1 MRLKKVKD
9 VKIIRSIIIIV
20 ILSLI
25 STITIGVLGYL
36 NTSKMYDANLIMYN
50 NVIPKLSDWG
60 DVNGSMGVLRNT
72 LTKIIDRPFDEA
84 NEKAMLELNTNITEI
99 VNRQAKESE
108 NNSEEHQLVMKFKEE
123 YEQYYSYIPGIIDQ
137 RKQDLTP
144 DKKITNDAMGVYG
157 NQIAQDNK
165 ALVQLQKDKA
175 TNEINKSMSAY
186 RKNIFMFI
194 SILSVSILALA
205 FMSTYIIFMIKNS
218 IKEFVHK
225 VSILSEGNFTVKFD
239 TESANEFGVMQ
250 NALSKTITSIASII
264 STVKEDSNLVTEQ
277 SIELSR
283 VSEKMKHY
291 IGDVSS
297 SIHDIAEGSNE
308 QSERLMSINNNL
320 SSFSDKLD
328 SITRSVEKV
337 DKSTINISNEAN
349 ISDERLRNIGISINE
364 IAESYNE
371 AQRKVNKLSLSVNK
385 ITEITNMINEIAD
398 ETNLLALNAAIEAA
412 RAGEA
417 GKGFSIV
424 ADEIR
429 KLAEQSKSS
438 SEDINNLLGDISSE
452 TKLVEETTGIANK
465 KLEEQIHTIASTIVS
480 FKEIVESIGDIVPQ
494 VHEINDAIVDIN
506 NRKNNIV
513 ENVELSSAVP
523 EENSAASQEI
533 SASAHEM
540 DNSAYK
546 VSKSAEELKDIMQQ
560 ITSQIEKFVL

>member
-1 MRLKKVKD
+1 
-9 VKIIRSIIIIV
+9 
-20 ILSLI
+20 
-25 STITIGVLGYL
+25 
-36 NTSKMYDANLIMYN
+36 
-50 NVIPKLSDWG
+50 
-60 DVNGSMGVLRNT
+60 
-72 LTKIIDRPFDEA
+72 
-84 NEKAMLELNTNITEI
+84 
-99 VNRQAKESE
+99 
-108 NNSEEHQLVMKFKEE
+108 
-123 YEQYYSYIPGIIDQ
+123 
-137 RKQDLTP
+137 
-144 DKKITNDAMGVYG
+144 
-157 NQIAQDNK
+157 
-165 ALVQLQKDKA
+165 
-175 TNEINKSMSAY
+175 
-186 RKNIFMFI
+186 MFI

-264 STVKEDSNLVTEQ
+264 YTVKEDSSLVTEQ

-465 KLEEQIHTIASTIVS
+465 KLEEQIRTIASTIVS

-506 NRKNNIV
+506 NRKI
-513 ENVELSSAVP
+513 
-523 EENSAASQEI
+523 I
-533 SASAHEM
+533 
-540 DNSAYK
+540 
-546 VSKSAEELKDIMQQ
+546 
-560 ITSQIEKFVL
+560 